1 MKEKFRRCWALVLVF
16 VIVTGVCFLFAGR
29 KSGMF
34 IDEIYA
40 YGLSNSHYA
49 PFLTDIKDG
58 EMVGKTFTRQELFDY
73 VAVTDG
79 EGFDVLSGSVTGET
93 KTQDNA
99 FTISADAGVS
109 LAGMVDLTAH
119 LTAENVEAEDVSFSG
134 GEAVD
139 LSDPTEEQIQR
150 VKDEIVG
157 QAASL
162 TISLATQFDVIGDL
176 MTLIK

>member
-1 MKEKFRRCWALVLVF
+1 MDKLR
-16 VIVTGVCFLFAGR
+16 
-29 KSGMF
+29 M
-34 IDEIYA
+34 
-40 YGLSNSHYA
+40 
-49 PFLTDIKDG
+49 
-58 EMVGKTFTRQELFDY
+58 
-73 VAVTDG
+73 
-79 EGFDVLSGSVTGET
+79 ET
-93 KTQDNA
+93 PD
-99 FTISADAGVS
+99 
-109 LAGMVDLTAH
+109 

>member
-79 EGFDVLSGSVTGET
+79 ERFDAGSVYY
-93 KTQDNA
+93 NP
-99 FTISADAGVS
+99 VS
-109 LAGMVDLTAH
+109 YTH
-119 LTAENVEAEDVSFSG
+119 LT
-134 GEAVD
+134 
-139 LSDPTEEQIQR
+139 LPTN
-150 VKDEIVG
+150 
-157 QAASL
+157 
-162 TISLATQFDVIGDL
+162 
-176 MTLIK
+176 